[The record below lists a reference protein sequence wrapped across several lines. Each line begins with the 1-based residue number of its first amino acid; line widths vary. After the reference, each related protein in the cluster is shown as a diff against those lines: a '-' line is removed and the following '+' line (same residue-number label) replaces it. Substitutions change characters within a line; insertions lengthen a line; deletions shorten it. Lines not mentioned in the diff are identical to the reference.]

1 MNNQIE
7 EQIRE
12 RQVSFPSTLWS
23 QLIKKAH
30 QSQMWD
36 HAEHV
41 VYSPDTTNHSMYMYV
56 RKTITVNRYKTK
68 NTESMISATTL

>member
-1 MNNQIE
+1 MQG
-7 EQIRE
+7 
-12 RQVSFPSTLWS
+12 
-23 QLIKKAH
+23 
-30 QSQMWD
+30 

-41 VYSPDTTNHSMYMYV
+41 VYYPDLTIHSKYMYV